1 MSQESTACPECG
13 KSAVSGGAFCAF
25 CGAGLPKDATADARR
40 SIPVPDRDGLSGP
53 CVIVYAGRE
62 QMDVRRVGRIVADAV
77 ERPLPDVT
85 RQMRTSKGFVATAVD
100 AQVAVPLA
108 ERIEKEL
115 KEQILVIPEDACVP
129 LPPVMRI
136 RGAGMT
142 AEGVECE
149 AYTWDR
155 TERLHAGWD
164 EIFLVSCARLRVEEV
179 VEKPE
184 ENPGRKSFV
193 APRVPNLVT
202 QVHHEFLVDVILFDF
217 QVVDP
222 PHGIGHGR
230 VVRTKLQADSE
241 EHGTSSQAG
250 WRRLRLDHNTAGF
263 SLTQLAQDP
272 TQALGLL
279 YRSSLSLQRYARGV
293 PMNRGVELLA
303 SGASDTAW
311 ESLTFLSKRD
321 FDLYTYWLMQLVRYG
336 SSIRA

>member
-1 MSQESTACPECG
+1 
-13 KSAVSGGAFCAF
+13 
-25 CGAGLPKDATADARR
+25 
-40 SIPVPDRDGLSGP
+40 
-53 CVIVYAGRE
+53 
-62 QMDVRRVGRIVADAV
+62 MDVRRVGRIVAEAV
-77 ERPLPDVT
+77 GRPLPDVT
-85 RQMRTSKGFVATAVD
+85 RQMRTSKGFVATDVD
-100 AQVAVPLA
+100 VRTAVPLA

-115 KEQILVIPEDACVP
+115 KEVVLVIPEDACVP
-129 LPPVMRI
+129 LPAVMRI

-164 EIFLVSCARLRVEEV
+164 EVFLVSCARFRVEEV

-202 QVHHEFLVDVILFDF
+202 QVHHEFLVDVILFD
-217 QVVDP
+217 P
-222 PHGIGHGR
+222 
-230 VVRTKLQADSE
+230 DSE
-241 EHGTSSQAG
+241 GDGRNSEAG

-263 SLTQLAQDP
+263 SLTEMGQDP

-279 YRSSLSLQRYARGV
+279 YRSSLNLQRYAKGV

-303 SGASDTAW
+303 SGASGAAW

-321 FDLYTYWLMQLVRYG
+321 FDLYTFWLMQLVRYG
-336 SSIRA
+336 SPIPA